1 MNQPERPIN
10 LRRPSKHEKAVLL
23 QNYAAKRRTSLR
35 SGARRN
41 TTGALTVNGSS
52 ARRLRTASV
61 AVGLEAAARPDGSAP
76 LEAASEP
83 SLSCFGALCSVI
95 RAATDYC
102 RYGNLRQYL
111 LIDPESGEPK
121 HIYSA
126 GRYLI
131 LIVNF
136 GVKIQFFFIFRLETQ
151 RSTSESKTSA
161 LNGSEY
167 ILPPEIRAEIV
178 AAAKRGKL
186 QQYLQLRKHSLQL
199 QASRSLSSGDTSITP
214 FSPCKA
220 EQLLSSTAF
229 STAANVLQA
238 TQTRQG
244 NKKTKKHKRTQ
255 GWEFFFAKNIADPHF
270 PIQIF
275 KIKVIKK
282 QSCCRLEIQK
292 VCIIILMRIAIRLVK
307 ASEKWFFT
315 KCGTS

>member
-1 MNQPERPIN
+1 M
-10 LRRPSKHEKAVLL
+10 
-23 QNYAAKRRTSLR
+23 
-35 SGARRN
+35 
-41 TTGALTVNGSS
+41 
-52 ARRLRTASV
+52 
-61 AVGLEAAARPDGSAP
+61 
-76 LEAASEP
+76 
-83 SLSCFGALCSVI
+83 
-95 RAATDYC
+95 
-102 RYGNLRQYL
+102 
-111 LIDPESGEPK
+111 
-121 HIYSA
+121 
-126 GRYLI
+126 
-131 LIVNF
+131 
-136 GVKIQFFFIFRLETQ
+136 IFRLETQ

-244 NKKTKKHKRTQ
+244 NKKPKKHKSKQRTQ
-255 GWEFFFAKNIADPHF
+255 GWDFFAKKNIADPHF

-282 QSCCRLEIQK
+282 PSRCRLEIQK